1 MKFDVKNEIIIAGHR
16 GNPAKS
22 KENTIESFKSAID
35 LKVDMIETDVRLTKD
50 GIAVLMH
57 DDDTFRTTG
66 HKGLVRDMSF
76 NELRKLNAGTEEKP
90 AFIPSLEEFLKLCAS
105 SPETLMN
112 IEIKVYKHIEGEEMV
127 HQAVEKT
134 VSLCEKYGLC
144 NRVVFNSFDA
154 YVLEYIH
161 KKYEGKFVLHGYYPY
176 GIMSNVSIDPS
187 NYLDYVCYWAID
199 EEAKRVCE
207 FLKLKGIE
215 PCTGCNTTEVDF
227 YKAVKYG
234 CSMFTENDP
243 EKALMWREKI
253 EK

>member
-90 AFIPSLEEFLKLCAS
+90 ALIPSLEEFLKLCAS

-127 HQAVEKT
+127 HQAVEKQCLYVKST
-134 VSLCEKYGLC
+134 AYAIVLFLTALTHMFLNIFIKNMKENLCC
-144 NRVVFNSFDA
+144 MDIIRMV
-154 YVLEYIH
+154 
-161 KKYEGKFVLHGYYPY
+161 
-176 GIMSNVSIDPS
+176 
-187 NYLDYVCYWAID
+187 
-199 EEAKRVCE
+199 
-207 FLKLKGIE
+207 
-215 PCTGCNTTEVDF
+215 
-227 YKAVKYG
+227 
-234 CSMFTENDP
+234 
-243 EKALMWREKI
+243 
-253 EK
+253 